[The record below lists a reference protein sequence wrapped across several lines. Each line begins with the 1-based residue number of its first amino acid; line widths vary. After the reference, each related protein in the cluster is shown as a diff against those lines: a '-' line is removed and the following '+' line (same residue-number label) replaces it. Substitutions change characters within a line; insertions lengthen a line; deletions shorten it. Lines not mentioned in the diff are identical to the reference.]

1 MLPVDEVSPGV
12 GRRGAVGFLHR
23 EEKSERGVDITP
35 LQGARRSEG
44 PRFFSFFPQ
53 HLQPALGW
61 WKMGTPATSICG
73 LILSLILSC
82 QLVTVS
88 ERKLSLL
95 PSSFSAFQR
104 SPSGECFVFHSAA
117 KVSCNRPEAPGGQ
130 IKVTNQCFCVLL
142 KAKNPPMCLCC
153 YLCSVNSAVCWC
165 RAAHIHVGP
174 RSHSHI
180 STQRKD
186 AFKSNMTN

>member
-1 MLPVDEVSPGV
+1 M

-44 PRFFSFFPQ
+44 PRFFSFSPQ
-53 HLQPALGW
+53 HSQLALAR
-61 WKMGTPATSICG
+61 WKMGTPTTSICG

-95 PSSFSAFQR
+95 PFSFSAFQR

-117 KVSCNRPEAPGGQ
+117 KVSCNRPKALGGQ
-130 IKVTNQCFCVLL
+130 IRVTNQCCGVPL
-142 KAKNPPMCLCC
+142 KAKK
-153 YLCSVNSAVCWC
+153 YIYISAHVFMLLFMLGKWC
-165 RAAHIHVGP
+165 GLLLQSS
-174 RSHSHI
+174 SHSCGAAQPQSYQH
-180 STQRKD
+180 
-186 AFKSNMTN
+186 AA